1 MTIDTQSME
10 ETGWGDLARGGRL
23 PQLLMLCLGVW
34 LNAADTLVIS
44 TIMPSIAQDIGGYAY
59 FAWPVTV
66 YLLGAIVA
74 GASAGRFSERLG
86 LRAALMVAGALFAFG
101 CVVDA
106 LAPTIWV
113 FLLGRLLQGLAAGW
127 IGGLV
132 YVAVNS
138 VFPKALWTRVFAT
151 ISGVWGVATLLGPGF
166 GGIFAEIGMW
176 RAVYWTFAG
185 QALLF
190 ALAALW
196 LVPARARGEGE
207 GSFPVLRLVLLASAI
222 LIVADAGARAQAS
235 VAAAMLVGG
244 LALLA
249 VFVALDRRAAVSLLP
264 HQLTQW
270 HGASGTGYRMTALA
284 TAAAVGFPIYA
295 AALMQTLYGLSPLE
309 AGYVIGG
316 QAFGWTASA
325 LSVAHLGERWH
336 PFFIRSGAASIFVG
350 LLGLGFAFPSGSLGF
365 VIAAAMLMG
374 SGFGQCWAFVTH
386 RIFAGLPEED
396 RARGSSAVPAVQLT
410 GNAVGAAIAGT
421 IANLFGL
428 SGGIT
433 AADAAEIGRWLFL
446 LMSVLA
452 FGAFVS
458 ALKLAKAEPAGEMD
472 APVPTAPV

>member
-1 MTIDTQSME
+1 MSSGAERD
-10 ETGWGDLARGGRL
+10 ETGWRDLAGGGRL

-44 TIMPSIAQDIGGYAY
+44 TIMPSIARDIGGYAY

-74 GASAGRFSERLG
+74 GASAGRVSETLG
-86 LRAALMVAGALFAFG
+86 LRSAMALAASLFAAG

-166 GGIFAEIGMW
+166 GGIFAEFGLW

-190 ALAALW
+190 ALAALF
-196 LVPARARGEGE
+196 LVPARARGQGA
-207 GSFPVLRLVLLASAI
+207 GGGFPFLRLVLLAAAI
-222 LIVADAGARAQAS
+222 LTIADAGARGDAATAS
-235 VAAAMLVGG
+235 AMLAGG
-244 LALLA
+244 LVLLA
-249 VFVALDRRAAVSLLP
+249 IFIAVDRRAGTSLLP
-264 HQLTQW
+264 RQLTD
-270 HGASGTGYRMTALA
+270 GRGPSGIGYRMTALA
-284 TAAAVGFPIYA
+284 TASSVGFPIYA
-295 AALMQTLYGLSPLE
+295 AALLQVLYGLSPLE
-309 AGYVIGG
+309 AGYVIGV
-316 QAFGWTASA
+316 QAGGWTLSA

-336 PFFIRSGAASIFVG
+336 PVFIRSGGASIFLG
-350 LLGLGFAFPSGSLGF
+350 LLGLAFAFPSGSLSF
-365 VIAAAMLMG
+365 VIVMAALMG
-374 SGFGQCWAFVTH
+374 SGFGQSWAFTTH
-386 RIFAGLPEED
+386 RIFSGLPEAE

-428 SGGIT
+428 GTGIT
-433 AADAAEIGRWLFL
+433 QGDAGQIGRWLYL
-446 LMSVLA
+446 IMSVLA
-452 FGAFVS
+452 LGASLS
-458 ALKLAKAEPAGEMD
+458 ALQLAR
-472 APVPTAPV
+472 TAPRAAMAEG